1 MLDGPLAGQLVSP
14 ATRRLQHAGAC
25 SCTLRRNVGS
35 RRRRSGR
42 SPSAPAGWP
51 DRWVGPPTKPAQD
64 SGLCAQGSGRRAR
77 TPPTPDRTP
86 YRYCHHRFPGGSSD
100 GPRSSSLLVNL
111 QLQKAGQTSMP
122 MRTCIR
128 SFGLVVYHGCSR
140 QRRMMCN
147 KGPVFG
153 AVMRF
158 VPRWDG
164 QLQKDNPLHITVAK
178 SVPKVA
184 KHGLRSAGRVDAD
197 RATSVAVRRRLSI
210 RDHPLKLWH
219 WDRRLFLLLAITV
232 NNAARLKHAATPPS
246 IWTTPS
252 AMTSAPP
259 AAPVALPR

>member
-1 MLDGPLAGQLVSP
+1 
-14 ATRRLQHAGAC
+14 
-25 SCTLRRNVGS
+25 
-35 RRRRSGR
+35 
-42 SPSAPAGWP
+42 
-51 DRWVGPPTKPAQD
+51 
-64 SGLCAQGSGRRAR
+64 
-77 TPPTPDRTP
+77 
-86 YRYCHHRFPGGSSD
+86 
-100 GPRSSSLLVNL
+100 VNL

-252 AMTSAPP
+252 AMTSAPT